1 MELRAR
7 SGSVSYSDDR
17 SVLGRGA
24 SECNFTDY
32 SLDSKPASKWKEDD
46 IDNFRIKVIDV
57 QDMFP
62 TYIDLPEEAKSL
74 VVPEWENGNWLL
86 SVDVKLLP
94 NGNKVKT
101 MIVKLRRIH
110 MALSS
115 GVNIT
120 EDHVDGFMDTLL
132 HLLCFDDYPCSVYPQ
147 YKHVARIKNARTR
160 GVRVVTAKPDFSVLS
175 EENKILLVVE
185 DKISSASA
193 INNWMESQVLG
204 ELFVAFHNAAVMSNR
219 IIKYPVILYAVRVV
233 NTITLC
239 PSTFYRTSA
248 TLEYIK
254 ETANEGKAVNN
265 ELIVDRYPKVEQ
277 DKLTVYDILN
287 GKDRLRILQCLC
299 YIRKDILC

>member
-17 SVLGRGA
+17 SIG
-24 SECNFTDY
+24 NFTDY

-57 QDMFP
+57 QDMFS
-62 TYIDLPEEAKSL
+62 TYIDLPNEAQSL
-74 VVPEWENGNWLL
+74 VIPEWKNSNWLF

-94 NGNKVKT
+94 FDNKVKT
-101 MIVKLRRIH
+101 MIVKLRKIH

-115 GVNIT
+115 GMNIT
-120 EDHVDGFMDTLL
+120 EDHVDGFMDSLL

-147 YKHVARIKNARTR
+147 YKHVAYIKKNKI
-160 GVRVVTAKPDFSVLS
+160 TAKPDFSVLS

-193 INNWMESQVLG
+193 INNWMEPQVLG
-204 ELFVAFHNAAVMSNR
+204 ELFVAFHNAAVTSNR
-219 IIKYPVILYAVRVV
+219 NIKYPVILYAVRVV
-233 NTITLC
+233 NTIF
-239 PSTFYRTSA
+239 TFYRTSA

-254 ETANEGKAVNN
+254 ETANKGKAVNN

>member
-17 SVLGRGA
+17 SIG
-24 SECNFTDY
+24 NFTDY

-62 TYIDLPEEAKSL
+62 TYIDLPNEAHSL
-74 VVPEWENGNWLL
+74 VVPEWKNGNWLF

-94 NGNKVKT
+94 FDNKVKT
-101 MIVKLRRIH
+101 MIVKLRKIH

-115 GVNIT
+115 GINIT
-120 EDHVDGFMDTLL
+120 EDHVDGFMDSLL

-147 YKHVARIKNARTR
+147 YKHVAHIKNNKITAR
-160 GVRVVTAKPDFSVLS
+160 PDFSVFS
-175 EENKILLVVE
+175 EESKILLIVE

-193 INNWMESQVLG
+193 INNWMEPQILG
-204 ELFVAFHNAAVMSNR
+204 ELFVAFHNTAASNR
-219 IIKYPVILYAVRVV
+219 NVKYPVILYAVRVV
-233 NTITLC
+233 NTIF
-239 PSTFYRTSA
+239 TFYKVSA
-248 TLEYIK
+248 TLEYIR
-254 ETANEGKAVNN
+254 ETAINGEAVNN

-287 GKDRLRILQCLC
+287 SSDRFRILQCLC
-299 YIRKDILC
+299 YIRKDIL